1 MVCENPRAIMS
12 CERIHFVDY
21 SVVSVARDK
30 IKAKKRKFNKAILK
44 YKSIMPFCGK
54 KAIKGD
60 ISV

>member
-1 MVCENPRAIMS
+1 MVCKKPRAIMS

-21 SVVSVARDK
+21 SVVAIDK
-30 IKAKKRKFNKAILK
+30 IKTKKRKFNKAILK